1 MNHIFYQSSYLL
13 LRPEGPIGFYLKVY
27 ENYQVISR
35 QARKAWFSL
44 QIEIH
49 TGMLCKRSIR
59 SFFFVAREANRFWV
73 IIYVAD
79 HRRFFERTELRNE

>member
-35 QARKAWFSL
+35 QARKA
-44 QIEIH
+44 
-49 TGMLCKRSIR
+49 
-59 SFFFVAREANRFWV
+59 
-73 IIYVAD
+73 
-79 HRRFFERTELRNE
+79 